1 MLKPRN
7 FPYTN
12 TLATIKKTK
21 MKQAILTIIFLITI
35 GSIYGQSDYLE
46 KGNDYMNNG
55 ELEKAEQIFKDG
67 IKSEPENLIF
77 QCQLGLTLI
86 QQKEFKKAEKV
97 LDKVL
102 KTDPN
107 NVAAI
112 WYSGIGNFKAG
123 EDRKAI
129 ERFEK
134 ALTLLDKNSGQYY
147 SANWFIGKGYSILLK
162 TEGLTY
168 DETDRMF
175 ECYDEYLR
183 LQPNAKDAVEIKEY
197 VERKKKRRPSDNVKK
212 WIDL

>member
-1 MLKPRN
+1 
-7 FPYTN
+7 
-12 TLATIKKTK
+12 
-21 MKQAILTIIFLITI
+21 MKQTLIVILLLISI
-35 GSIYGQSDYLE
+35 GSIYGQENYLE
-46 KGNDYMNNG
+46 KGNTYMSNG
-55 ELEKAEQIFKDG
+55 ELKKAEKTFKDG
-67 IKSEPENLIF
+67 IKAEPENLIF

-97 LDKVL
+97 LEKVL
-102 KTDPN
+102 KTDSN

-147 SANWFIGKGYSILLK
+147 SANWFIGKSYSILLK
-162 TEGLTY
+162 TKGLSY
-168 DETDRMF
+168 NETNRMF

-183 LQPNAKDAVEIKEY
+183 LQPNAKDAKEIKEY

>member
-1 MLKPRN
+1 
-7 FPYTN
+7 
-12 TLATIKKTK
+12 
-21 MKQAILTIIFLITI
+21 MKQALLTIVFLITI
-35 GSIYGQSDYLE
+35 GSIYGQSNYLE
-46 KGNDYMNNG
+46 KGNNYMNNG
-55 ELEKAEQIFKDG
+55 ELEKAEQTFKDG
-67 IKSEPENLIF
+67 IKAEPENLIF

-86 QQKEFKKAEKV
+86 QQKEFKKAEKI
-97 LDKVL
+97 LEKVL
-102 KTDPN
+102 KTDSN

-123 EDRKAI
+123 KDRKAI

-147 SANWFIGKGYSILLK
+147 SANWFIGKSYSVLLK

-168 DETDRMF
+168 GETDRMF

-183 LQPNAKDAVEIKEY
+183 LQPNAEDAVEIKEY

>member
-1 MLKPRN
+1 
-7 FPYTN
+7 
-12 TLATIKKTK
+12 
-21 MKQAILTIIFLITI
+21 MKQTLLIIVFLITT
-35 GSIYGQSDYLE
+35 GSIYGQENYLE
-46 KGNDYMNNG
+46 KGNTYMNNG
-55 ELEKAEQIFKDG
+55 ELEKAEKTFQDG
-67 IKSEPENLIF
+67 IKAEPENLIF

-86 QQKEFKKAEKV
+86 QQKQFKKAEKV
-97 LDKVL
+97 LEKVL
-102 KTDPN
+102 KTDSN

-147 SANWFIGKGYSILLK
+147 SANWFIGKSYSILLK

-168 DETDRMF
+168 NETDRMF

-183 LQPNAKDAVEIKEY
+183 LQPNAKDAKEIKEY